1 MIGRTNS
8 TSSSGTTPVIDWG
21 ELYPVGRIITWYD
34 NDDHS
39 NFLGLTWE
47 RCLLG
52 RVPVGI
58 DAGDADFNTIGKQ
71 LGEKTHTLTPSEVP
85 TLNTDRKP
93 IGANSG
99 TSHVESYG
107 NNGQPHNN
115 IQPSEVVAYWKR
127 T

>member
-1 MIGRTNS
+1 M
-8 TSSSGTTPVIDWG
+8 GTVF
-21 ELYPVGRIITWYD
+21 V
-34 NDDHS
+34 
-39 NFLGLTWE
+39 
-47 RCLLG
+47 G

>member
-52 RVPVGI
+52 ASR
-58 DAGDADFNTIGKQ
+58 
-71 LGEKTHTLTPSEVP
+71 
-85 TLNTDRKP
+85 
-93 IGANSG
+93 
-99 TSHVESYG
+99 
-107 NNGQPHNN
+107 
-115 IQPSEVVAYWKR
+115 
-127 T
+127 